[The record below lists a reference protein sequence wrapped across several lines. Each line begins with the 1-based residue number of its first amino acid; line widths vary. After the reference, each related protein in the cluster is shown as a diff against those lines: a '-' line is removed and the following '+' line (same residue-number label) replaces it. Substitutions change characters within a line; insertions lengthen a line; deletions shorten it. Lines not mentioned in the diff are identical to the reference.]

1 MKCIIKS
8 FDLIKTFSIVKKIFE
23 TYIPSEYDRKYK
35 DLSIKIVI
43 GLIYIMRGLIEQSKN
58 DEIPIYF
65 RPWRRSVAYTQNVL
79 GYLNDDGVQS
89 IGH

>member
-8 FDLIKTFSIVKKIFE
+8 FDLIKIFSIVKKIFE

-65 RPWRRSVAYTQNVL
+65 RPWRRSVAYPAKCPWVSQ
-79 GYLNDDGVQS
+79 
-89 IGH
+89 

>member
-43 GLIYIMRGLIEQSKN
+43 GLIYIMRGPIEQSKN

-65 RPWRRSVAYTQNVL
+65 RPWRRSVAYPAKCPWVSQ
-79 GYLNDDGVQS
+79 
-89 IGH
+89 

>member
-23 TYIPSEYDRKYK
+23 TYIPSEYHRKYK

-65 RPWRRSVAYTQNVL
+65 RPWRRSVAYPAKCPCVSQ
-79 GYLNDDGVQS
+79 
-89 IGH
+89 

>member
-1 MKCIIKS
+1 MICINKS
-8 FDLIKTFSIVKKIFE
+8 FDLSKTFSIVKKIFE

-65 RPWRRSVAYTQNVL
+65 RP
-79 GYLNDDGVQS
+79 
-89 IGH
+89 

>member
-43 GLIYIMRGLIEQSKN
+43 GLIYIMKGLIEKSKN

-65 RPWRRSVAYTQNVL
+65 RPWRRTVAYPAKCPWVSQ
-79 GYLNDDGVQS
+79 
-89 IGH
+89 

>member
-65 RPWRRSVAYTQNVL
+65 RPWRRSVDYPAKCPWVSQ
-79 GYLNDDGVQS
+79 
-89 IGH
+89 

>member
-65 RPWRRSVAYTQNVL
+65 RPWRRSVAYPTKCPWVSQ
-79 GYLNDDGVQS
+79 
-89 IGH
+89 

>member
-65 RPWRRSVAYTQNVL
+65 RPWRRSVAYPAKCP
-79 GYLNDDGVQS
+79 
-89 IGH
+89 

>member
-65 RPWRRSVAYTQNVL
+65 RPWRRSVAYPAKCLWVSQ
-79 GYLNDDGVQS
+79 
-89 IGH
+89 

>member
-43 GLIYIMRGLIEQSKN
+43 GLIYIMKGLIEQSKN

-65 RPWRRSVAYTQNVL
+65 RPWRRSVAYPAKCPWVSQ
-79 GYLNDDGVQS
+79 
-89 IGH
+89 

>member
-8 FDLIKTFSIVKKIFE
+8 FDLIKKFSIVKKIFE

-65 RPWRRSVAYTQNVL
+65 RPWRRSVAYPAKCPWVSQ
-79 GYLNDDGVQS
+79 
-89 IGH
+89 

>member
-8 FDLIKTFSIVKKIFE
+8 FDLNKTFSIVKKIFE

-65 RPWRRSVAYTQNVL
+65 RPWRRSVAYPAKCPWVSQ
-79 GYLNDDGVQS
+79 
-89 IGH
+89 

>member
-65 RPWRRSVAYTQNVL
+65 RPWRRSVAYPAKCPWVSQ
-79 GYLNDDGVQS
+79 
-89 IGH
+89 

>member
-65 RPWRRSVAYTQNVL
+65 RPWRRSVAYPAKCPWISQ
-79 GYLNDDGVQS
+79 
-89 IGH
+89 

>member
-58 DEIPIYF
+58 EEIPIYF
-65 RPWRRSVAYTQNVL
+65 RPWRRSVAYPAKCPWVSQ
-79 GYLNDDGVQS
+79 
-89 IGH
+89 

>member
-8 FDLIKTFSIVKKIFE
+8 FDLIKIFSIVKKIFE

-65 RPWRRSVAYTQNVL
+65 RPWRRSVAYPAKCP
-79 GYLNDDGVQS
+79 
-89 IGH
+89 

>member
-1 MKCIIKS
+1 MVCTSKL
-8 FDLIKTFSIVKKIFE
+8 FDLSKTFSIVQKIFE
-23 TYIPSEYDRKYK
+23 AYIPSGYDRKYK

-65 RPWRRSVAYTQNVL
+65 RPWRRSVAYPAKCPWVSQ
-79 GYLNDDGVQS
+79 
-89 IGH
+89 

>member
-1 MKCIIKS
+1 MVCTSKL
-8 FDLIKTFSIVKKIFE
+8 FDLNKTFNIVQKIFE
-23 TYIPSEYDRKYK
+23 AYIPSGYDRKYK

-65 RPWRRSVAYTQNVL
+65 RPWRRSVAYPAKCPWVSQ
-79 GYLNDDGVQS
+79 
-89 IGH
+89 

>member
-58 DEIPIYF
+58 DEIPIY
-65 RPWRRSVAYTQNVL
+65 L
-79 GYLNDDGVQS
+79 
-89 IGH
+89 

>member
-35 DLSIKIVI
+35 DFSIKIVI

-65 RPWRRSVAYTQNVL
+65 RPWRRSVAYPAKCPWVSQ
-79 GYLNDDGVQS
+79 
-89 IGH
+89 

>member
-1 MKCIIKS
+1 MVCTSKL
-8 FDLIKTFSIVKKIFE
+8 FDLSKTFSIVQKIFE

-35 DLSIKIVI
+35 DFSIKIVI

-65 RPWRRSVAYTQNVL
+65 RPWRRSVAYPAKCPWTSQR
-79 GYLNDDGVQS
+79 
-89 IGH
+89 

>member
-1 MKCIIKS
+1 MKYIA
-8 FDLIKTFSIVKKIFE
+8 FDLSKAFSIVQKIFE
-23 TYIPSEYDRKYK
+23 AYIPSGYDRKYK

-65 RPWRRSVAYTQNVL
+65 RPWRRSVAYPAKCPWVSQ
-79 GYLNDDGVQS
+79 
-89 IGH
+89 

>member
-65 RPWRRSVAYTQNVL
+65 RPWRRSVAYLAKCPWVSQ
-79 GYLNDDGVQS
+79 
-89 IGH
+89 

>member
-8 FDLIKTFSIVKKIFE
+8 FDLIKTFSIAKKIFE
-23 TYIPSEYDRKYK
+23 TYIPSEYNRKYK
-35 DLSIKIVI
+35 DLSIRIVI

-65 RPWRRSVAYTQNVL
+65 RPWRRSVAYPAKCPWVSQ
-79 GYLNDDGVQS
+79 
-89 IGH
+89 